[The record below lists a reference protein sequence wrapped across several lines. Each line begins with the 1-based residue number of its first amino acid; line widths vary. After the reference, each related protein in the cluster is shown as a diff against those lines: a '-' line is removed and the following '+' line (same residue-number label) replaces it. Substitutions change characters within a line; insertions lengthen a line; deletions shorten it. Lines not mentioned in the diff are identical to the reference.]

1 MIELSSKRSA
11 EAGILGF
18 TYQFLQ
24 TAIKIL
30 EAKDLD
36 TSFTIEGI
44 EDLDITTV
52 KDEELVQYKYHKAKK
67 FTPSAIQK
75 PIALMFKHFVENY
88 SKGDEWKIK
97 YTLFCFFG
105 LSESELQTSP
115 NLITTT
121 TELNKILNYTEAQS
135 ILKKTEW
142 SAELEELF
150 LKYLVFSIADRFD
163 EAYEKLINIIQKV
176 FQVSEVEG
184 KVGYFSNA
192 IFYINKLAIQKDI
205 DARKITKREF
215 IDYLTIN
222 FMKNEAAIIQRLYG
236 KDEYIAILKK
246 YLSIKNIKPNTTM
259 HIFYLPAITSQT
271 SRFIID
277 IVKKFFVPGKRNDV
291 KPITLI
297 INSDEEQIKNLKRD
311 LSKITV
317 LENLDLVFNDGD
329 EEFYFNHRYFN
340 KAPLITLQGNR
351 QKIECMSYNYK
362 LISFKTYKLNQQNI
376 LFDNPLH
383 IFVDNVD
390 EYYYLDNYSI
400 LNKIIINNLEEKEVL
415 GLFGG

>member
-1 MIELSSKRSA
+1 MSSNRSA

-24 TAIKIL
+24 TAVKIL
-30 EAKDLD
+30 EAKDVD

-52 KDEELVQYKYHKAKK
+52 KEEELVQYKYHEAKK
-67 FTPSAIQK
+67 YTPSAIQK
-75 PIALMFKHFVENY
+75 PIALMFKHFIENY
-88 SKGDEWKIK
+88 SKEEEWKIK

-105 LSESELQTSP
+105 LSEPELQTCP

-121 TELNKILNYTEAQS
+121 TELNKILNYTEAQD
-135 ILKKTEW
+135 ILKETKW
-142 SAELEELF
+142 SEELEEMF
-150 LKYLVFSIADRFD
+150 LKYLFFSKADRFD
-163 EAYEKLINIIQKV
+163 EAYEKLINVIQGV
-176 FQVSEVEG
+176 FQVSEVES

-205 DARKITKREF
+205 DSRKITKREF
-215 IDYLTIN
+215 VDYLTIN
-222 FMKNEAAIIQRLYG
+222 FWENEAEIIQRLYG
-236 KDEYIAILKK
+236 KEEYIATLKK
-246 YLSIKNIKPNTTM
+246 YLTIKNVKPNTTV
-259 HIFYLPAITSQT
+259 HIFYLPKITSQT
-271 SRFIID
+271 PRFIID
-277 IVKKFFVPGKRNDV
+277 LVKNFFVPDKRNDV

-317 LENLDLVFNDGD
+317 IENLDLVFNDGD

-340 KAPLITLQGNR
+340 KLPLITLQGNR
-351 QKIECMSYNYK
+351 QKIESMSYNYK

-376 LFDNPLH
+376 LFDHPLH
-383 IFVDNVD
+383 IFISNVE
-390 EYYYLDNYSI
+390 EYSFLGNYSI
-400 LNKIIINNLEEKEVL
+400 MNKIIINNLEEKEIL
-415 GLFGG
+415 RLFGG